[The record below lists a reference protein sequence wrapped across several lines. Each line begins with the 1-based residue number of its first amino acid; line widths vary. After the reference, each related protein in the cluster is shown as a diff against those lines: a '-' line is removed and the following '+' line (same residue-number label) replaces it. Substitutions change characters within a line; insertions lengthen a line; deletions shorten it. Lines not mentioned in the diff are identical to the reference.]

1 MKAQFSGAD
10 IRVVGH
16 PFVSTGVADHLRASM
31 RALRAAGLAPTLC
44 DIYEIGRGDDP
55 ALLEEFKGALR
66 PGLSRDINLFH
77 INGDEV
83 AQALAHLRDP
93 RFAEA
98 YNIIL
103 PAWELPRYPAP
114 WAEALNQFDEVW
126 ASSEFIAG
134 SLSTVVSKP
143 LRLMPQAVAPAL
155 TQHLGRRA
163 LGIPDHVTAFLF
175 FFDLSS
181 YIARKNPFQVI
192 EAFKALVARHP
203 REPAHLILKFKGS
216 LTQDTTGAQLRDA
229 IGAVTDRVQ
238 LIEGALPDHSVKNL
252 VRNADCFISL
262 HRSEGFGRGLAEAMA
277 FGVPVIATGYS
288 GNLTFMRPENSRL
301 VACRQIAV
309 GPGEYPH
316 WEDQSWA
323 QPELEDAVAAM
334 EDILLN
340 RAQVLEKARQAKLD
354 MAMNFSSLA
363 MGTRYAERL
372 REVMAP
378 A

>member
-1 MKAQFSGAD
+1 
-10 IRVVGH
+10 
-16 PFVSTGVADHLRASM
+16 
-31 RALRAAGLAPTLC
+31 
-44 DIYEIGRGDDP
+44 
-55 ALLEEFKGALR
+55 
-66 PGLSRDINLFH
+66 
-77 INGDEV
+77 
-83 AQALAHLRDP
+83 
-93 RFAEA
+93 
-98 YNIIL
+98 
-103 PAWELPRYPAP
+103 
-114 WAEALNQFDEVW
+114 
-126 ASSEFIAG
+126 
-134 SLSTVVSKP
+134 
-143 LRLMPQAVAPAL
+143 
-155 TQHLGRRA
+155 
-163 LGIPDHVTAFLF
+163 VTAFLF

-216 LTQDTTGAQLRDA
+216 LAQDTTGAQLRDA
-229 IGAVTDRVQ
+229 VGAISDQVQ
-238 LIEGALPDHSVKNL
+238 LIEGALPDHVVKNL

-277 FGVPVIATGYS
+277 LEVPVIATGYS

-301 VACRQIAV
+301 VACRQVAV

-334 EDILLN
+334 EDILLS
-340 RAQVLEKARQAKLD
+340 RTRVLEKARQARLD

>member
-1 MKAQFSGAD
+1 MKAQAAGTD
-10 IRVVGH
+10 IRLVGH

-31 RALRAAGLAPTLC
+31 RAFRAAGLAPTLC
-44 DIYEIGRGDDP
+44 DIYGIGRGDDA
-55 ALLEEFKGALR
+55 ALLDEFKGALR
-66 PGLSRDINLFH
+66 PGLSSDINLFH

-93 RFAEA
+93 NFAKA

-103 PAWELPRYPAP
+103 PVWELPRYPSD

-126 ASSEFIAG
+126 ASSEFIARA
-134 SLSTVVSKP
+134 LSTGVTRPV
-143 LRLMPQAVAPAL
+143 RLMPQAVAPAL

-216 LTQDTTGAQLRDA
+216 LAQDTTGAQLRDA
-229 IGAVTDRVQ
+229 VGAISDQVQ
-238 LIEGALPDHSVKNL
+238 LIEGALPDHVVKNL

-277 FGVPVIATGYS
+277 FEVPVIATGYS

-301 VACRQIAV
+301 VACRQVAV
-309 GPGEYPH
+309 GRGEYPH

-334 EDILLN
+334 EDILLS